1 MWGGPRPVRFIAL
14 GAAMLIAG
22 SGLARAAEIQNLRIW
37 AGPEYTRAVF
47 DVSGPADY
55 KLFELAKPDR
65 IVLDLHA
72 SVFADSFGA
81 PAAKGLLKGIR
92 AGKQGKDDARVVF
105 DLAEGVR
112 PKSFLLPPADKFG
125 YRLVLDLYPA
135 TEKPAPV
142 KSVAEAAPGKPRDVV
157 VAIDAGHGGDDPG
170 ATGSSGARE
179 KDITLAVARQLK
191 KQIDKTP
198 GMSAVLTR
206 DGDYF
211 VPLEKRYAKARDEKA
226 DLFVSIHA
234 DAFKTSDAMG
244 SSVWVLSPRGATN
257 EAARWLAD
265 RENRADL
272 VGGVSLDDKDDTLA
286 AVLLDLQQGYAM
298 QASESIAGNVLKA
311 LGRLGPTHRGYV
323 ERANF
328 VVLRSPDV
336 PSILVETAFIT
347 NPSKETKLRSAS
359 HRQSLA
365 TAVLGGIR
373 NYFANTPPPGTWFAA
388 QAARR
393 NGNNLVAVAKQ
404 AEPMIETASQI
415 QASPVVGTATAA
427 SKAAN
432 NAAKRTAKAANIA
445 RADDNVRDLHR
456 VERGETLRGIAQ
468 QYGVSVGSLRQVNQ
482 IPDSGVRVGTVLA
495 IPSS

>member
-1 MWGGPRPVRFIAL
+1 MRGVLWPVRLFAL
-14 GAAMLIAG
+14 GAGAMLAA
-22 SGLARAAEIQNLRIW
+22 SGAHAAEIKNLRIW

-65 IVLDLHA
+65 IVLDVHA
-72 SVFADSFGA
+72 SAFTEDFGA

-92 AGKQGKDDARVVF
+92 AGKQGKTDARIVF

-135 TEKPAPV
+135 TAKPVAV
-142 KSVAEAAPGKPRDVV
+142 KSVADPAPGKARDVV
-157 VAIDAGHGGDDPG
+157 IAVDAGHGGDDPG
-170 ATGSSGARE
+170 ATGASGAHE

-211 VPLEKRYAKARDEKA
+211 IPLEKRYLKAREAKA
-226 DLFVSIHA
+226 DLFVSVHA
-234 DAFKTSDAMG
+234 DAFKSSDARG

-257 EAARWLAD
+257 EASRWLAD

-286 AVLLDLQQGYAM
+286 AVLLDLSQGATM
-298 QASESIAGNVLKA
+298 GASNAIAEQVLGA
-311 LGRLGPTHRGYV
+311 LRKLGPTHRGYV

-336 PSILVETAFIT
+336 PSILVETAFIS
-347 NPSKETKLRSAS
+347 NPAEEAKLKDPDHREKLASAI
-359 HRQSLA
+359 LDG
-365 TAVLGGIR
+365 VNG
-373 NYFANTPPPGTWFAA
+373 YFRMSPPPGTWYAA
-388 QAARR
+388 NAERPQRR
-393 NGNNLVAVAKQ
+393 
-404 AEPMIETASQI
+404 TASVPR
-415 QASPVVGTATAA
+415 SRYVVG
-427 SKAAN
+427 
-432 NAAKRTAKAANIA
+432 
-445 RADDNVRDLHR
+445 
-456 VERGETLRGIAQ
+456 RGDTLRTIAEHHNLSIAQ
-468 QYGVSVGSLRQVNQ
+468 LREANDIAGDRVRPGEVLQ
-482 IPDSGVRVGTVLA
+482 IPSG
-495 IPSS
+495 

>member
-1 MWGGPRPVRFIAL
+1 MWGGPWPVRVFACAAAL
-14 GAAMLIAG
+14 VAVGP
-22 SGLARAAEIQNLRIW
+22 ARAAEIKNLRVW

-47 DVSGPADY
+47 DVSGPTDY

-72 SVFADSFGA
+72 SAFADTFGA

-92 AGKQGKDDARVVF
+92 AGKQGKDDARIVF

-170 ATGSSGARE
+170 ATGSTGAHE

-234 DAFKTSDAMG
+234 DAFKTEDARG

-257 EAARWLAD
+257 EASRWLAD

-286 AVLLDLQQGYAM
+286 AVLLDLSQGATM
-298 QASESIAGNVLKA
+298 GASNAVAEQVL
-311 LGRLGPTHRGYV
+311 TV
-323 ERANF
+323 
-328 VVLRSPDV
+328 
-336 PSILVETAFIT
+336 
-347 NPSKETKLRSAS
+347 
-359 HRQSLA
+359 
-365 TAVLGGIR
+365 
-373 NYFANTPPPGTWFAA
+373 AA
-388 QAARR
+388 QARPDAPRLRRARELRRAALAGRAVDPGRDRVHHESVRGSASSRIRIIARSSPRRFSMASTDISARR
-393 NGNNLVAVAKQ
+393 RR
-404 AEPMIETASQI
+404 P
-415 QASPVVGTATAA
+415 AA
-427 SKAAN
+427 SLRRMSMG
-432 NAAKRTAKAANIA
+432 RTKHVPLTSRYVVN
-445 RADDNVRDLHR
+445 
-456 VERGETLRGIAQ
+456 RGDTLRTIAEHHGLSIAQ
-468 QYGVSVGSLRQVNQ
+468 LREANDLAEDRVRPGEVLQ
-482 IPDSGVRVGTVLA
+482 IPSG
-495 IPSS
+495 